1 MLGPRP
7 TDALWGIGGKTAKKL
22 AGLGIDTV
30 AGLAAADPAALA
42 AVFGPTIGPWLVQTG
57 RGLDPSPVT
66 DEPYE
71 ARGHGR
77 EETFQQNITDWAEVT
92 SQVRRLAR
100 QVADDLAGEQRPA
113 GRIIVKVR
121 YAPFLTYTRGHGLA
135 APTLD
140 PAAIEAGAVAALD
153 RFTGRGPVRL
163 LGVRAE
169 FAPA

>member
-7 TDALWGIGGKTAKKL
+7 TDALWGIGGKTARKL

-92 SQVRRLAR
+92 RQVRRLAR
-100 QVADDLAGEQRPA
+100 QVADDLAGEQRQA

-140 PAAIEAGAVAALD
+140 PAAIKAGAVAALD